1 MGEKTQQLV
10 KKFEQDY
17 EVYVEAID
25 ALTYGIIHARIP
37 KSQEEGL
44 HHLHLGKKY
53 ISGPNQDGNV
63 LILPD
68 PRISDAYQVESWG
81 KMESFDDFIKKLS
94 PVFLLTGMQR
104 TKDMRKV
111 AGPAAAESFPI
122 NRGGV

>member
-1 MGEKTQQLV
+1 VREQYEVNTMWEKTQQLL

-17 EVYVEAID
+17 EVYVDATD
-25 ALTYGIIHARIP
+25 ALTYWIIHARIP

-44 HHLHLGKKY
+44 HHLHIGKKY

-81 KMESFDDFIKKLS
+81 KMESFDDFVKKALAS
-94 PVFLLTGMQR
+94 ILADR
-104 TKDMRKV
+104 N
-111 AGPAAAESFPI
+111 AADEGQEKGCGTSC
-122 NRGGV
+122 G